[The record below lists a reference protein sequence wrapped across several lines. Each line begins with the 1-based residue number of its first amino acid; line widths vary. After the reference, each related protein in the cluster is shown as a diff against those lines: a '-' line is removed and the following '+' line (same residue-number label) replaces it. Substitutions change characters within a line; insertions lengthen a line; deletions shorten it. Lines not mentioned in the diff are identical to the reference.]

1 MDRFGLPRF
10 GLPQPTTWPKT
21 VSVYP
26 DRFGL
31 PRFGLPQTTVL
42 ELISSSF
49 LVFQMYLF
57 SSQHILFLFWSNYGF
72 NALIYVIYRCIWEE
86 KQLIMLLQKKQL
98 ENLFR

>member
-31 PRFGLPQTTVL
+31 PRFGLPQTTVYY
-42 ELISSSF
+42 F
-49 LVFQMYLF
+49 
-57 SSQHILFLFWSNYGF
+57 
-72 NALIYVIYRCIWEE
+72 
-86 KQLIMLLQKKQL
+86 
-98 ENLFR
+98 